1 MTSQQI
7 QKNMLHAAPSS
18 PAVVA
23 KWRAGIP
30 SAERINSI
38 FKSFD
43 HANESANRAA
53 QVRMENY
60 YNCLD
65 DYSWGGIC
73 DRAAAQARS
82 ERDMVRSSYEKVLAG
97 ETPKGSYDLYF
108 LETLDGTF
116 ATSSCVTTKY
126 GKAWMIKENEYST
139 PKWISVAKT
148 AKTYEKK
155 GYRLMKVSF
164 EYEYYYVQGKDGWR
178 KESIITSVETSPVE
192 DFSFAYNYDTPFH
205 LWIAMKREEELVAA

>member
-7 QKNMLHAAPSS
+7 QKHMLHATVSS

-23 KWRAGIP
+23 KWRSGIP
-30 SAERINSI
+30 SAELINSV

-43 HANESANRAA
+43 QSDESANRAA
-53 QVRMENY
+53 QTRMENY

-73 DRAAAQARS
+73 DRAAAEARS
-82 ERDMVRSSYEKVLAG
+82 EREMIRSSYKKILAG
-97 ETPKGSYDLYF
+97 EIPKGRYDLYF

-116 ATSSCVTTKY
+116 ATTSCVTTKY

-139 PKWISVAKT
+139 PKWVSVSKT

-164 EYEYYYVQGKDGWR
+164 EYEYYHVAGKNGWR
-178 KESIITSVETSPVE
+178 KEAIITSVKTSPVE
-192 DFSFAYNYDTPFH
+192 DFSRAYNYDTPFYIW
-205 LWIAMKREEELVAA
+205 LAMKREEELVAA